1 MLVLLVCL
9 SLTVIFDMVIAIT
22 FGVILASLLFMREIA
37 KMTRLHNLAEHKRYA
52 ERGAGPD
59 PDLQDQRPLF
69 FVAAERV
76 FDELLAQV
84 RDHKVL
90 ILQMEA
96 VSILDAGDSPPSSSL
111 PDGWPS
117 RVSGSRWPSCSSS
130 PSRPWPGQG
139 APGGGELE
147 FYGSLE
153 EAIRG
158 EHLHEAV
165 EN

>member
-1 MLVLLVCL
+1 MPAQTL
-9 SLTVIFDMVIAIT
+9 IYKIN
-22 FGVILASLLFMREIA
+22 G
-37 KMTRLHNLAEHKRYA
+37 
-52 ERGAGPD
+52 
-59 PDLQDQRPLF
+59 PLF
-69 FVAAERV
+69 FAAAERV

-111 PDGWPS
+111 PDGMAK
-117 RVSGSRWPSCSSS
+117 SGVRLKVAELQFQPLKTLA
-130 PSRPWPGQG
+130 GQG

>member
-1 MLVLLVCL
+1 M
-9 SLTVIFDMVIAIT
+9 T
-22 FGVILASLLFMREIA
+22 FIPQDAGAENIREIA

-52 ERGAGPD
+52 SEVPAQTLIYKING
-59 PDLQDQRPLF
+59 PLF
-69 FVAAERV
+69 FAAAERV
-76 FDELLAQV
+76 FDELLSQV
-84 RDHKVL
+84 RDHDEL

-96 VSILDAGDSPPSSSL
+96 VSILDAGGLSAFQQFARRMAKAGVRLKVAELQFQPL
-111 PDGWPS
+111 KTLA
-117 RVSGSRWPSCSSS
+117 RAKV
-130 PSRPWPGQG
+130 RPVP
-139 APGGGELE
+139 GELE